1 MIGEIAKQVIIQMTL
16 QAVDR
21 MLSAN
26 AEAADNVGLETRI
39 SRTYDG
45 KGLSGGRVCEWCL
58 ERECDELPYEEAKAQ
73 GAFERHPGCGCVIV
87 YDHGDGVVDI
97 AGRNASM
104 STDVRVAASAAA
116 AILRRRAGYGLAG
129 VRGPA
134 KSRLAAAVARRM
146 M

>member
-97 AGRNASM
+97 ADVTYVLTIMANNGYETRADVNGDNIVDIADVTNILTIMASQEQ
-104 STDVRVAASAAA
+104 
-116 AILRRRAGYGLAG
+116 
-129 VRGPA
+129 
-134 KSRLAAAVARRM
+134 
-146 M
+146 